1 MFLPLG
7 QLIVARL
14 AQLDKRRPT
23 EREAVDSK
31 PGRTST
37 KGLRGKCSI
46 WKYICR
52 RLEFL
57 VFSDKDDKP

>member
-37 KGLRGKCSI
+37 KGLQKTERKVQH
-46 WKYICR
+46 
-52 RLEFL
+52 LEIHLQTVRVSCLFG
-57 VFSDKDDKP
+57 